1 MVQHK
6 DRLHSTLALVVVDK
20 TVVEEE
26 EDTPPALVDNMN
38 QMLEVVEDILL
49 KNHQFSN
56 PF

>member
-1 MVQHK
+1 
-6 DRLHSTLALVVVDK
+6 VVVDK
-20 TVVEEE
+20 TVVEEEE

>member
-6 DRLHSTLALVVVDK
+6 DRLDSTLALVVVDK